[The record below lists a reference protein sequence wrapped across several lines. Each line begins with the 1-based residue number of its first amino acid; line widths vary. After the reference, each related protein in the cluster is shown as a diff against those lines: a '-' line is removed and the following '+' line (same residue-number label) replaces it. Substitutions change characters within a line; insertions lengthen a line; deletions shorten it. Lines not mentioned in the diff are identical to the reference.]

1 MMRVR
6 EKGDTVEWGR
16 HAAVSEHHLPS
27 GQNTLSKLPRC
38 VLLSVRAEMS
48 YHRRTPHSNQ
58 SQSQPLMPLFPPPQ
72 AFLSAETHE
81 DSPVSSL
88 YGIPLIS
95 NNSDSPHST
104 VFMYENNTAPDVQ
117 RDNTDTAKAAQL
129 PHNFSLRRTQLWRQC
144 RFHCCVYLPSA

>member
-1 MMRVR
+1 MRQYQNTTYHPDR
-6 EKGDTVEWGR
+6 IPYQNYLAASYCPCAPKCHTTVE
-16 HAAVSEHHLPS
+16 HHTATKA
-27 GQNTLSKLPRC
+27 NLS
-38 VLLSVRAEMS
+38 
-48 YHRRTPHSNQ
+48 HSC
-58 SQSQPLMPLFPPPQ
+58 PFFPPPQ